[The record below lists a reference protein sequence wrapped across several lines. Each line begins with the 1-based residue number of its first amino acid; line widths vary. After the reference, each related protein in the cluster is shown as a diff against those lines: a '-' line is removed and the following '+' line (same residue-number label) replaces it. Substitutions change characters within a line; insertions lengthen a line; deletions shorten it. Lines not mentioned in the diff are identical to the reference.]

1 MAAEKKL
8 RLKKLADR
16 SSLSICCE
24 LFEKLQDGLI
34 ACSPDRKII
43 FLNSYAK
50 KITGLK
56 NSDEKK
62 QVLIDEI
69 LSEENS
75 GIIES
80 IFSKILNGSKNEI
93 VIQNKQNAN
102 ENLIKW
108 LTFKFSLL
116 KIDDA
121 ANYVIISLKDITEYR
136 NIETRLSEDESRYK
150 MLANLSTEGIIIH
163 DKGVVVDANESILKL
178 FNTSLSQLKNQNI
191 IELFAATEKDK
202 ELLYKNISNKYEKS
216 YEVNAKL
223 QNGTIK
229 TLEITAKN
237 FLYKGKDL
245 RVAVIR
251 NISERKKEEK
261 INNAL
266 YKISEAVH
274 DSNNLNELYELI
286 HKILGELIPVENFY
300 IAEYDELTDTISFPF
315 FVDEIDQPPAPQKKA
330 KGLTEYVLNTGK
342 PLLAPPEIF
351 NELEAKGEVVSVGEP
366 SIDWLGVPL
375 VVGSKT
381 IGVLAIQSYN
391 ESIRFGKNELS
402 ILQFVSSQI
411 ANAIER
417 KRAETQL
424 KESEE
429 QIRLLLD
436 STAEAI
442 FATDVNG
449 ICFMANQACA
459 KILGYSEA
467 EFFIGKNMHYLI
479 HHSYPD
485 CSIYP
490 IESCRILLTIKNDA
504 NLHNEDEVFWK
515 SDGSKLQIE
524 YWAHPILKNNKVIG
538 AVVTFIDISER
549 IKAQQKIHKYNE
561 ELKSLNASKDKFFSV
576 VAHDLRSPFHGL
588 LGLSEIMVDEFDSLD
603 KPDIKSFMI
612 NIHKTIKNV
621 YKLIENLLEWSRL
634 QSGKMSFSPAK
645 LNFSQLVENVQQ
657 VLVGVSSLK
666 GITILNNV
674 KKNIFVSA
682 DEKMITSVLQN
693 LITNSIKFSNPNSEI
708 EVTAELSEQFIKV
721 SIRDNGIGMDE
732 DMISKL
738 FTLDNSITTPGTAQE
753 KGTGLGLILCHE
765 MIEKHNG
772 KIWAESK
779 KGFGTTFHFTLPLF
793 LE

>member
-1 MAAEKKL
+1 MAVEKKL
-8 RLKKLADR
+8 RSKKINDR
-16 SSLSICCE
+16 FLPSTYCE

-34 ACSPDRKII
+34 ACSPDRRIV
-43 FLNSYAK
+43 FLNSIAK
-50 KITGLK
+50 KMTGLK
-56 NSDEKK
+56 NSDENK
-62 QVLIDEI
+62 QVLMDEI
-69 LSEENS
+69 LSEENCEN
-75 GIIES
+75 IES

-93 VIQNKQNAN
+93 VIQNKQIAN
-102 ENLIKW
+102 ENLTKW
-108 LTFKFSLL
+108 LTLKFSLL
-116 KIDDA
+116 KIDEA
-121 ANYVIISLKDITEYR
+121 AIYVIISLKDITEFR
-136 NIETRLSEDESRYK
+136 NIEDRLREDESRYK

-163 DKGVVVDANESILKL
+163 DKGAVVDANESILKL

-202 ELLYKNISNKYEKS
+202 ELLYKNILNKYEKS

-223 QNGTIK
+223 PNGTIK

-251 NISERKKEEK
+251 NISDKKKEEK

-266 YKISEAVH
+266 YRISEAVH
-274 DSNNLNELYELI
+274 NSNNLNELYELI

-300 IAEYDELTDTISFPF
+300 IAIYDEQTDTISFPF
-315 FVDEIDQPPAPQKKA
+315 FVDEVDQAPSPQKPGN
-330 KGLTEYVLNTGK
+330 GLTEYVLRKGK
-342 PLLAPPEIF
+342 PLLAPPEVF
-351 NELEAKGEVVSVGEP
+351 SNLEKRGDVKSVGEP

-375 VVGSKT
+375 IVGLKT
-381 IGVLAIQSYN
+381 IGVLAIQSYK
-391 ESIRFGKNELS
+391 ESVRFGKEELS
-402 ILQFVSSQI
+402 ILQFVSNQI

-417 KRAETQL
+417 KKTETQL

-449 ICFMANQACA
+449 VCFMANQACA
-459 KILGYSEA
+459 KILGYDGIDS
-467 EFFIGKNMHYLI
+467 FIKKNMHNLI
-479 HHSYPD
+479 HHSHRD
-485 CSIYP
+485 GSSYP
-490 IESCRILLTIKNDA
+490 IESCEILVAVKTNSK
-504 NLHNEDEVFWK
+504 LHRDEDIFWK
-515 SDGSKLQIE
+515 SDGTPLEVE
-524 YWAHPILKNNKVIG
+524 YWSHPIHKTDKIIG
-538 AVVTFIDISER
+538 AVVTFIDITDR
-549 IKAQQKIHKYNE
+549 IKAQQKIHQYNE

-588 LGLSEIMVDEFDSLD
+588 LGLSEIMVDEFDSLV
-603 KPDIKSFMI
+603 KSDIKNYMI

-645 LNFSQLVENVQQ
+645 LNFCQILENVQQ
-657 VLVGVSSLK
+657 VLMGVSSLK
-666 GITILNNV
+666 GIKILNHV
-674 KKNIFVSA
+674 QKNIFVSA

-693 LITNSIKFSNPNSEI
+693 LITNSIKFSNPKSEI
-708 EVTAELSEQFIKV
+708 EVTAELSEDYLKV

-732 DMISKL
+732 EMISKL
-738 FTLDNSITTPGTAQE
+738 FTLDQSVTTTGTAQE

-765 MIEKHNG
+765 MIEKHDG

-779 KGFGTTFHFTLPLF
+779 KGYGTTFHFTLPLF
-793 LE
+793 SE